1 MTKRVFLYIVLL
13 FFVTFPFSSCQ
24 SSTSLN
30 KKQID
35 QILQKGNELTLAK
48 EYKQAIEYYE
58 QYSDEIKVLYN
69 LALLYSLEQ
78 NYNEA
83 SHKLLYLNERTYFS
97 DYDYLISGSKIA
109 ELDEDFRLVSFY
121 YKKILELR
129 PKEHSFRL
137 KLIDSLIKASLLEE
151 SYEVAL
157 EAFDL
162 NLYSKQL
169 FDKLAELEVALNI
182 GTGGTWSLL
191 SENHN

>member
-1 MTKRVFLYIVLL
+1 MTKRGLFYIVLL
-13 FFVTFPFSSCQ
+13 FFVSFIFSSCQ
-24 SSTSLN
+24 SSTSLS

-78 NYNEA
+78 NYGEA
-83 SHKLLYLNERTYFS
+83 SKKLLNLNERTYFS
-97 DYDYLISGSKIA
+97 DYDYLTSGFKIA
-109 ELDEDFRLVSFY
+109 ELDEDYGLASFY
-121 YKKILELR
+121 CKKILELR
-129 PKEHSFRL
+129 PEEKSYRL
-137 KLIDSLIKASLLEE
+137 KLIDSLYKESLFEE
-151 SYEVAL
+151 SYAFAL
-157 EAFDL
+157 ETFDL

-182 GTGGTWSLL
+182 GTGETWSLL

>member
-1 MTKRVFLYIVLL
+1 MQVMTKRGLLYIVLL
-13 FFVTFPFSSCQ
+13 FFIFNSCQ
-24 SSTSLN
+24 SSTSLSR
-30 KKQID
+30 KQID

-78 NYNEA
+78 NYSEA
-83 SHKLLYLNERTYFS
+83 SRKLLNLNERTYFS
-97 DYDYLISGSKIA
+97 DYDYLTSGSKIA
-109 ELDEDFRLVSFY
+109 ELDEDFRLASFY
-121 YKKILELR
+121 YKKILEIR
-129 PKEHSFRL
+129 PKEESYRL
-137 KLIDSLIKASLLEE
+137 KLIDSLIKASLFEE

-157 EAFDL
+157 ETFDL

-182 GTGGTWSLL
+182 GTGESWSLL
-191 SENHN
+191 SENHY